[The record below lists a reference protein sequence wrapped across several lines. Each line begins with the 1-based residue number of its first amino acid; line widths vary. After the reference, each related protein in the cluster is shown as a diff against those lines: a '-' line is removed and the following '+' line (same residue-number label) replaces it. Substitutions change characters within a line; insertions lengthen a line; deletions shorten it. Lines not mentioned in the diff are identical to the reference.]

1 MYKKCVYLQW
11 TVKYILLIGPLK
23 NFCKAEDF
31 TDRPKHV
38 TTAAFSLA
46 AGFSVLLG
54 LRFGK
59 PQHRLKMGA

>member
-1 MYKKCVYLQW
+1 M
-11 TVKYILLIGPLK
+11 LLIGPLK

-46 AGFSVLLG
+46 AGFSLLLG

-59 PQHRLKMGA
+59 PQHRLKIGA